1 MYILF
6 IVINFNQQNKY
17 NQSQNRPMRYLLI
30 IFTILLASSCKQKK
44 ETIIGTVALDNSYL
58 TLSTIADSVDVPWDL
73 QYDKANNYLI
83 FSEIKGN
90 IKKIDLSDNSVQLIK
105 TIPNVF
111 QQRTTGLLGMAL
123 YQPLQSEH
131 YLFLSYT
138 SKTGDKIFSNLYRYI
153 YKDGVLANPKLLLQ
167 IPGNTGHNGSR
178 IIIGN
183 DKKIYWA
190 TGDAAVD
197 ANAQDITKLNGKI
210 LRINIDGSIPNDNP
224 IPNSYVYAWG
234 FRNMQGLT
242 LGENN
247 LIYTSEHG
255 DAVEDEINLIQPL
268 HNYGW
273 PLIEGKNPIKK
284 ETDSTKA
291 ISFTLPIQSWTPV
304 IAPAG
309 IAYYGNTKI
318 PEWRKSLILT
328 TLKSQSLR
336 ILKLSE
342 DGKTIIDEY
351 TLFKDQLGRLRSVL
365 VLPNGDVYFCSSNR
379 DWNPQKG
386 FPKPEDDRIYKLSL
400 TDKTEGKIFRA
411 IKTTSTSIVEVSGK
425 NLYESYCASCHKADG
440 KGVAGTF
447 PPLAKSATV
456 NGDLKALSQIISN
469 GLKDKTIGDVK
480 YEAPMPAFSF
490 LKDEEATAI
499 INYIRT
505 NFSNQSSTLTINQ
518 FKQTKN

>member
-1 MYILF
+1 MNHI
-6 IVINFNQQNKY
+6 
-17 NQSQNRPMRYLLI
+17 
-30 IFTILLASSCKQKK
+30 TILLLYICCILSSCTQKN
-44 ETIIGTVALDNSYL
+44 EIIIGTVELSNSKLLL
-58 TLSTIADSVDVPWDL
+58 TQEADSLDVPWDL
-73 QYDKANNYLI
+73 QYDKTNNYII

-90 IKKIDLSDNSVQLIK
+90 IKKLDLSDNSVKLIA

-123 YQPLQSEH
+123 YQPHQNEH
-131 YLFLSYT
+131 YLFVSYT
-138 SKTGDKIFSNLYRYI
+138 TKTNEKIYSNLCRYI
-153 YKDGVLANPKLLLQ
+153 YKDGTITNPNLLLQ

-178 IIIGN
+178 IIIGT

-190 TGDAAVD
+190 TGDAAID
-197 ANAQDITKLNGKI
+197 ANAQDISKQNGKI

-234 FRNMQGLT
+234 FRNMQGLAQ
-242 LGENN
+242 GENS

-255 DAVEDEINLIQPL
+255 DAVEDEVNLIQPL

-273 PLIEGKNPIKK
+273 PLIEGKNTPKK
-284 ETDSTKA
+284 ETDSMKA
-291 ISFTLPIQSWTPV
+291 ITFTTPLQSWTPV

-309 IAYYGNTKI
+309 IAYYGSTKI
-318 PEWRKSLILT
+318 AEWRKSLILS

-342 DGKTIIDEY
+342 DGKAIIDEY
-351 TLFKDQLGRLRSVL
+351 TLFKDELGRLRSVL
-365 VLPNGDVYFCSSNR
+365 TLPNGDIYFCSSNR

-400 TDKTEGKIFRA
+400 TEKTVGRVFHPV
-411 IKTTSTSIVEVSGK
+411 KTTLTPVVEVSGK
-425 NLYESYCASCHKADG
+425 NLYEAYCASCHKADG
-440 KGVAGTF
+440 KGITGTF
-447 PPLAKSATV
+447 PSLAKSTAV
-456 NGDLKALSQIISN
+456 NGDQQTLSQIILN
-469 GLKDKTIGDVK
+469 GLKDKTIAGVK
-480 YEAPMPAFSF
+480 YEASMPAFNF

-505 NFSNQSSTLTINQ
+505 NFGNQSSTITINQ
-518 FKQTKN
+518 FKQTK

>member
-1 MYILF
+1 
-6 IVINFNQQNKY
+6 
-17 NQSQNRPMRYLLI
+17 MRQLLI
-30 IFTILLASSCKQKK
+30 IYIILIIFSCKRK
-44 ETIIGTVALDNSYL
+44 EEHI
-58 TLSTIADSVDVPWDL
+58 LSTVVLENSKLALSSVADSLDVPWDL
-73 QYDKANNYLI
+73 QYDKTNNWII
-83 FSEIKGN
+83 FSEIKGS
-90 IKKIDLSDNSVQLIK
+90 IKKLDLNNGSVQLIK

-123 YQPLQSEH
+123 YQPQKGEQ

-138 SKTGDKIFSNLYRYI
+138 SKNEDKIYSNLYRYI
-153 YKDGVLANPKLLLQ
+153 YKDGSIENPKLLLQ

-190 TGDAAVD
+190 TGDAAID

-210 LRINIDGSIPNDNP
+210 LRINLDGSIPNNNP
-224 IPNSYVYAWG
+224 IPESYVYAWG

-242 LGENN
+242 QGENS

-255 DAVEDEINLIQPL
+255 DAVEDEVNLVQPL

-273 PLIEGKNPIKK
+273 PLIEGKNPPKK
-284 ETDSTKA
+284 ETDSMKA
-291 ISFTLPIQSWTPV
+291 VSFTTPIHSWTPV

-309 IAYYGNTKI
+309 LAYYGNTKI
-318 PEWRKSLILT
+318 PEWNKSLILT

-342 DGKTIIDEY
+342 DGKTIIGEH
-351 TLFKDQLGRLRSVL
+351 TLFKDYLGRLRSVL

-386 FPKPEDDRIYKLSL
+386 FPRIEDDRIYKLSR
-400 TDKTEGKIFRA
+400 TEKEVGEIIRPL
-411 IKTTSTSIVEVSGK
+411 KTTTTPVTEVSGK
-425 NLYESYCASCHKADG
+425 NLYEAYCASCHKADG
-440 KGVAGTF
+440 KGIAGTF
-447 PPLAKSATV
+447 PSLEKSATV
-456 NGDLKALSQIISN
+456 NGNPKTLSQIILN
-469 GLKDKTIGDVK
+469 GLKDKTIAGVK
-480 YEAPMPAFSF
+480 YETPMPAFSF

-505 NFSNQSSTLTINQ
+505 NFNNQNSTITIDQ
-518 FKQTKN
+518 FKQTR

>member
-1 MYILF
+1 M
-6 IVINFNQQNKY
+6 
-17 NQSQNRPMRYLLI
+17 
-30 IFTILLASSCKQKK
+30 
-44 ETIIGTVALDNSYL
+44 L
-58 TLSTIADSVDVPWDL
+58 TQEADSLDVPWDL
-73 QYDKANNYLI
+73 QYDKTNNYII

-90 IKKIDLSDNSVQLIK
+90 IKKLDLSDNSVKLIT

-123 YQPLQSEH
+123 YQPQQSEH
-131 YLFLSYT
+131 YLFVSYT
-138 SKTGDKIFSNLYRYI
+138 TKANEKIYSNLYSYI
-153 YKDGVLANPKLLLQ
+153 YKDGVVSNPRLLLQ

-190 TGDAAVD
+190 TGDAAID

-234 FRNMQGLT
+234 FRNMQGLAQ
-242 LGENN
+242 GENG

-255 DAVEDEINLIQPL
+255 DAVEDEINLIRPL

-273 PLIEGKNPIKK
+273 PLIEGKNPPKK

-291 ISFTLPIQSWTPV
+291 ITFTAPIQSWTPV

-309 IAYYGNTKI
+309 IAYYGSTKI
-318 PEWRKSLILT
+318 AEWRKSLLLT

-342 DGKTIIDEY
+342 DGKAITDEY
-351 TLFKDQLGRLRSVL
+351 TLFKDKLGRLRSIL
-365 VLPNGDVYFCSSNR
+365 TLPNGDIYFCTSNR

-400 TDKTEGKIFRA
+400 TEKTVGKVFHTV
-411 IKTTSTSIVEVSGK
+411 KTASQPVVEISGK
-425 NLYESYCASCHKADG
+425 NLYEAYCASCHKADG
-440 KGVAGTF
+440 KGITGTF
-447 PPLAKSATV
+447 PSLERSATV
-456 NGDLKALSQIISN
+456 NGDLKNLSRIILN
-469 GLKDKTIGDVK
+469 GLKDKTINDVK
-480 YEAPMPAFSF
+480 YEASMPAFNF
-490 LKDEEATAI
+490 LKDEEASAI

-505 NFSNQSSTLTINQ
+505 NFNNKSTTITVNQ
-518 FKQTKN
+518 FKQTK

>member
-1 MYILF
+1 
-6 IVINFNQQNKY
+6 
-17 NQSQNRPMRYLLI
+17 MRQLLI
-30 IFTILLASSCKQKK
+30 IYIILITFSCKRK
-44 ETIIGTVALDNSYL
+44 EEHI
-58 TLSTIADSVDVPWDL
+58 LSTVVLENSKLALSSVVDSLDVPWDL
-73 QYDKANNYLI
+73 QYDKTNNWII

-90 IKKIDLSDNSVQLIK
+90 IKKLDLNKGSVQLVK

-123 YQPLQSEH
+123 YQPLKGEQ

-138 SKTGDKIFSNLYRYI
+138 SKNENKIYSNLYSYI
-153 YKDGVLANPKLLLQ
+153 YKDGSIENPKLLLQ

-190 TGDAAVD
+190 TGDAAID

-210 LRINIDGSIPNDNP
+210 LRINLDGSIPNDNP
-224 IPNSYVYAWG
+224 IPESYVYAWG

-242 LGENN
+242 QGENS

-255 DAVEDEINLIQPL
+255 DAVEDEVNLVQPL

-273 PLIEGKNPIKK
+273 PLIEGKNPPKK
-284 ETDSTKA
+284 ETDSMKA
-291 ISFTLPIQSWTPV
+291 VSFTTPLHSWTPV

-309 IAYYGNTKI
+309 LAYYGNTKI
-318 PEWRKSLILT
+318 PEWNKSLILT

-342 DGKTIIDEY
+342 DGKTIIGEH
-351 TLFKDQLGRLRSVL
+351 TLFKDYLGRLRSVL

-386 FPKPEDDRIYKLSL
+386 FPKAEDDRIYKLSR
-400 TDKTEGKIFRA
+400 TEKEVGEIIRPL
-411 IKTTSTSIVEVSGK
+411 KTTAAPVTEVSGK
-425 NLYESYCASCHKADG
+425 NLYEAYCASCHKADG
-440 KGVAGTF
+440 KGITGTF
-447 PPLAKSATV
+447 PALEKSATV
-456 NGDLKALSQIISN
+456 NGDFKTLSQIILN
-469 GLKDKTIGDVK
+469 GLKDKTIDGVK
-480 YEAPMPAFSF
+480 YEAPMPAFNF

-505 NFSNQSSTLTINQ
+505 NFNNQASTITIDQ
-518 FKQTKN
+518 FKQTK

>member
-1 MYILF
+1 
-6 IVINFNQQNKY
+6 
-17 NQSQNRPMRYLLI
+17 MRQLLI
-30 IFTILLASSCKQKK
+30 IYILLITFSCKRN
-44 ETIIGTVALDNSYL
+44 EEHI
-58 TLSTIADSVDVPWDL
+58 LSTVVLENSKLALSSVADSLDVPWDL
-73 QYDKANNYLI
+73 QYDKANNYII

-90 IKKIDLSDNSVQLIK
+90 IKKLDLNKGSVQLIK

-123 YQPLQSEH
+123 YQPQKGEQ
-131 YLFLSYT
+131 YLFLSHT
-138 SKTGDKIFSNLYRYI
+138 SKNEDKIYSNLYRYI
-153 YKDGVLANPKLLLQ
+153 YKDGSIENPKLLLQ

-190 TGDAAVD
+190 TGDAAID

-210 LRINIDGSIPNDNP
+210 LRINLDGSTPDDNP
-224 IPNSYVYAWG
+224 IPRSYVYAWG

-242 LGENN
+242 QGENS

-255 DAVEDEINLIQPL
+255 DAVEDEINLVQPL

-273 PLIEGKNPIKK
+273 PLIEGKNPPKK
-284 ETDSTKA
+284 ETDSMKA
-291 ISFTLPIQSWTPV
+291 VSFTTPIHSWTPV

-309 IAYYGNTKI
+309 LAYYGNTKI
-318 PEWRKSLILT
+318 PEWNKSLILT

-342 DGKTIIDEY
+342 DGRTIIGEH
-351 TLFKDQLGRLRSVL
+351 TLFKDYLGRLRSVL

-386 FPKPEDDRIYKLSL
+386 FPKPTDDRIYKLSR
-400 TDKTEGKIFRA
+400 TEKEVGEIIRA
-411 IKTTSTSIVEVSGK
+411 VKTTTSPVDEVSGK
-425 NLYESYCASCHKADG
+425 TLYEAYCASCHKADG
-440 KGVAGTF
+440 KGITGTF
-447 PPLAKSATV
+447 PSLEKSATV
-456 NGDLKALSQIISN
+456 NGDFKTLSQIILN
-469 GLKDKTIGDVK
+469 GLKDKTINGVK
-480 YEAPMPAFSF
+480 YDAPMPAFNF

-505 NFSNQSSTLTINQ
+505 NFKNQASTITTNQ
-518 FKQTKN
+518 LKQTK

>member
-1 MYILF
+1 
-6 IVINFNQQNKY
+6 
-17 NQSQNRPMRYLLI
+17 MRYLLI
-30 IFTILLASSCKQKK
+30 IYTILLASSCKPNK
-44 ETIIGTVALDNSYL
+44 ETIIGTVALENSSL
-58 TLSTIADSVDVPWDL
+58 ALSVIADSLNVPWDL
-73 QYDKANNYLI
+73 QYDKKNNYII

-90 IKKIDLSDNSVQLIK
+90 IKKLDLSDNSIQLIK

-123 YQPLQSEH
+123 YQPQQNEH

-138 SKTGDKIFSNLYRYI
+138 SKTEDQIFSNLYRYI
-153 YKDGVLANPKLLLQ
+153 YKDGVLENPKLLLQ

-190 TGDAAVD
+190 TGDAAID
-197 ANAQDITKLNGKI
+197 ANAQDINKLNGKI
-210 LRINIDGSIPNDNP
+210 LRINIDGSIPKDNP
-224 IPNSYVYAWG
+224 TLNSYVYAWG

-242 LGENN
+242 QGENS

-255 DAVEDEINLIQPL
+255 DAVEDEINLVQPL

-273 PLIEGKNPIKK
+273 PLIEGKNPPKK
-284 ETDSTKA
+284 ETDSTRK
-291 ISFTLPIQSWTPV
+291 ISFTPPIHSWTPV

-318 PEWRKSLILT
+318 PEWNKSLILT

-342 DGKTIIDEY
+342 DGKAIIDEY
-351 TLFKDQLGRLRSVL
+351 TLFKDELGRLRSVL
-365 VLPNGDVYFCSSNR
+365 ALPNGDIYFCTSNR

-386 FPKPEDDRIYKLSL
+386 FPKPEDDRIYKLSR
-400 TDKTEGKIFRA
+400 TDKTEGKLFKP
-411 IKTTSTSIVEVSGK
+411 IKTIATPTIEVSGK
-425 NLYESYCASCHKADG
+425 NLYDSYCASCHKTDG
-440 KGVAGTF
+440 KGVPATF
-447 PPLAKSATV
+447 PPLENSGTV
-456 NGDLKALSQIISN
+456 NGDIKALSQIILN
-469 GLKDKTIGDVK
+469 GLKDKTIAGVK
-480 YEAPMPAFSF
+480 YDAPMPAFSF

-505 NFSNQSSTLTINQ
+505 NFNNQNSTITTNQ
-518 FKQTKN
+518 FKQTK